1 MFRYFILASL
11 LYCSDCF
18 FVSSAFPSNIAYL
31 RPKSIAMLSNKDGG
45 SGGAKDND
53 VNINAFNN
61 IDVDKS
67 GKLDISELEFYYG
80 RAGVLLWKK

>member
-1 MFRYFILASL
+1 
-11 LYCSDCF
+11 
-18 FVSSAFPSNIAYL
+18 
-31 RPKSIAMLSNKDGG
+31 MLSNKDGG

-67 GKLDISELEFYYG
+67 G
-80 RAGVLLWKK
+80 AGVLLWKK

>member
-1 MFRYFILASL
+1 
-11 LYCSDCF
+11 
-18 FVSSAFPSNIAYL
+18 
-31 RPKSIAMLSNKDGG
+31 MLSKKDCG

-80 RAGVLLWKK
+80 KIYGYRRC